1 MLGAGA
7 STSVNVWFRVGLG
20 PELQIDEGFSVCV
33 RVARSRVSRTDSI
46 CRESVHQP
54 EG

>member
-1 MLGAGA
+1 MLGTGV
-7 STSVNVWFRVGLG
+7 STIVYVRIRVGFR
-20 PELQIDEGFSVCV
+20 PELKFDEGFLVCV
-33 RVARSRVSRTDSI
+33 RVARSRVSETDSI